1 MESLLYITAPLDNK
15 QIKMIVPDNKSPQ
28 QIWEDIKQIILKIK
42 TNSNKITYLDLAN
55 KLWDIYY
62 LWLDMDLPNKKYQ
75 YYVDLIFEP
84 SVIQMVAYNH
94 VNYDKRIECFRE
106 RYIINTKNEGNCI
119 DDFIRRGIEPL
130 LDNIND
136 LKESIKSR
144 KEERILSTE
153 YHNTWCYE
161 KDFTQISL
169 IKKQAEKIIENCNKH
184 LERISEFYTRL

>member
-1 MESLLYITAPLDNK
+1 MESLLHITAPLDNK

-28 QIWEDIKQIILKIK
+28 QIWDDIKQIILKLK
-42 TNSNKITYLDLAN
+42 VNTNKLTYSDLAN

-75 YYVDLIFEP
+75 YYIELIFEP

-94 VNYDKRIECFRE
+94 VNYDKRIECFHE

-119 DDFIRRGIEPL
+119 DDFIKRGIEPL

>member
-1 MESLLYITAPLDNK
+1 MESLLHIIAPLENE
-15 QIKMIVPDNKSPQ
+15 QVKMIVPDNKSPQ
-28 QIWEDIKQIILKIK
+28 QIWDDIKNCVSKLKVM
-42 TNSNKITYLDLAN
+42 TYYELAN
-55 KLWDIYY
+55 RLWDNYY
-62 LWLDMDLPNKKYQ
+62 LWLDMDLPDKKYQ
-75 YYVDLIFEP
+75 YYIELVFEP
-84 SVIQMVAYNH
+84 SVILMIAYNH

-106 RYIINTKNEGNCI
+106 RYIINNKNEGNCI

-144 KEERILSTE
+144 KEDRIFSVE

-169 IKKQAEKIIENCNKH
+169 IKKQEEKIIENCNKH
-184 LERISEFYTRL
+184 LERISEFYTKL

>member
-1 MESLLYITAPLDNK
+1 MESLLHITSPLDNK
-15 QIKMIVPDNKSPQ
+15 QIKMIVPDNKSLQ
-28 QIWEDIKQIILKIK
+28 QIWDDIKQIILKLK
-42 TNSNKITYLDLAN
+42 ANSNKLTYLDLSN

-75 YYVDLIFEP
+75 YYIELIFEP
-84 SVIQMVAYNH
+84 SVIQMIAYNH

-106 RYIINTKNEGNCI
+106 RYIINNKNEGNCI
-119 DDFIRRGIEPL
+119 DDFIKRGIEPL

-184 LERISEFYTRL
+184 LERISEFYTKL